1 VTTVCVPCGDPSD
14 RGRAWARLDPVRPA
28 RGVRVGVDWHDAL
41 ARLWPGPSRAV
52 AQDTVIRLA
61 RAHGKGG
68 LQYRATTGGVTGSP
82 EPRWPREPSATV
94 QDGSVVWTAEPRTSA
109 SLARTIATQAWE
121 PQSGVTFSAAS
132 NTDEVFSVL
141 VEGAEDG
148 KDYQLVHAV
157 ELSDGQEDAAAVILP
172 VRASVQAT

>member
-41 ARLWPGPSRAV
+41 ARLWPGPGRAV
-52 AQDTVIRLA
+52 AADTVIRPARLA
-61 RAHGKGG
+61 ATGR
-68 LQYRATTGGVTGSP
+68 QYRATTGGVTGAA
-82 EPRWPREPSATV
+82 EPRWPSANAATV
-94 QDGSVVWTAEPRTSA
+94 RDGSVVWTAEEISGA
-109 SLARTIATQAWE
+109 SLARTISTQAWE
-121 PQSGVTFSAAS
+121 PATGVTYSGAS
-132 NTDEVFSVL
+132 NSDLVYSVL
-141 VEGAEDG
+141 AEGAEDG